1 MVAEPFVPVLDDA
14 DGGRFGFL
22 RLQRLHHDEPLPVGA
37 ELPLDGVT
45 EFAAGGAGGRAKLSS
60 RTSRKTKGITATRMR
75 ERRTRLSRECGRK
88 LLNLNGYV
96 VLAKDNRASS
106 RPYRDQTPGP

>member
-1 MVAEPFVPVLDDA
+1 MVADPFAPVLDDA

-60 RTSRKTKGITATRMR
+60 RTSRKTKGITATRMC
-75 ERRTRLSRECGRK
+75 ERRTRLSSEPG
-88 LLNLNGYV
+88 
-96 VLAKDNRASS
+96 ASS
-106 RPYRDQTPGP
+106 SI